1 MEENTKVDKEVIEK
15 DKDKD
20 TLVVDE
26 NNRVIDFDAILNEN
40 KDEAIVNNINNL
52 LNCGSNYVSR
62 EVIKERFAE
71 KTGAMVTEEIAM
83 NVLQEVFDEFV
94 NLINNNDEFVMV
106 SGKDGKIDKVG
117 TEKKLRENAEY
128 LLNNRDEEENI
139 NKILGINKE
148 EKTIDSIFKT
158 PEHME
163 RKRIAIEEAFKEVN
177 NEEKYVEE
185 RNNFQVTEENVG
197 VSLFKQFNNSLEM
210 LKKYSKEELILI

>member
-71 KTGAMVTEEIAM
+71 KTGAMVTEEIVM

-158 PEHME
+158 PEHM
-163 RKRIAIEEAFKEVN
+163 
-177 NEEKYVEE
+177 
-185 RNNFQVTEENVG
+185 
-197 VSLFKQFNNSLEM
+197 
-210 LKKYSKEELILI
+210 